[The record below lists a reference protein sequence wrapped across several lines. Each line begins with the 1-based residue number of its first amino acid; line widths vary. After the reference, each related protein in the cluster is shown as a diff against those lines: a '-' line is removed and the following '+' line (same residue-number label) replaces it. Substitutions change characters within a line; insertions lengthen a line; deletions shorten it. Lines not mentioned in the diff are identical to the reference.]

1 MLSWFLLP
9 PLEGDEAAS
18 ARRIIRTGLVVIGIA
33 FLGVGGWMATAP
45 LSGAVIAPGVV
56 KVDTNRKTVQH
67 QEGGIVKK
75 ILVRDGDTVKAGQP
89 LIVLDDV
96 RVGAA
101 FDQTRTELDAQL
113 ARQARLSAE
122 SSFAQRVTFPT
133 ELTARAAEARV
144 ADLLRNESALFTVR
158 RGVLDSQVALL
169 RDQIRETQQ
178 EIAALVEQQKAGDNA
193 IRLQKEELAA
203 NEALTKDGFVS
214 RTRLLGLQRGVAE
227 YEAKKSEAMADMAK
241 ARERVAELELRVL
254 ALRNDS
260 MKQAA
265 DELKESTTRVFDLQE
280 RLRPS
285 KDAAERQLIA
295 APVSGTV
302 VDLKVS
308 TVGAAIGPREPLLDI
323 VPQDPDLIV
332 EAHVRPED
340 INYVHSG
347 EDADVRLTAFKQR
360 ITPVVPGTLI
370 YVSPDRLSDRSSN
383 ASYYVAHVK
392 ITSEA
397 LRQAGGLALQAGMP
411 AEVFVKTAARTPL
424 QYLFDP
430 ITGYVRRAMREP

>member
-1 MLSWFLLP
+1 MLPRRLLP
-9 PLEGDEAAS
+9 PTDVEGAED
-18 ARRIIRTGLVVIGIA
+18 ARWLIRTGLIVIAVA
-33 FLGVGGWMATAP
+33 FLGVGGWMAAAP
-45 LSGAVIAPGVV
+45 LSGAIIAPGVV

-75 ILVRDGDTVKAGQP
+75 ILVRDGDRVEAGQP
-89 LIVLDDV
+89 LLLLDDV

-101 FDQTRTELDAQL
+101 LDQTRTELDAQL
-113 ARQARLSAE
+113 ARQSRLSAE
-122 SSFAQRVTFPT
+122 RSFAQRVAFPA
-133 ELTARAAEARV
+133 ELTARAAEERV
-144 ADLLRNESALFTVR
+144 ADLLRKESALFTVR
-158 RGVLDSQVALL
+158 RGVLESQVALL
-169 RDQIRETQQ
+169 RDQIRETQE
-178 EIAALVEQQKAGDNA
+178 EIAALLEQQKASDNA

-214 RTRLLGLQRGVAE
+214 KTRLLSLQRGVAE
-227 YEAKKSEAMADMAK
+227 YEAKKSEAMADLAK
-241 ARERVAELELRVL
+241 ARERVSELELRVL

-265 DELKESTTRVFDLQE
+265 DELQESTTRVFDLQE

-308 TVGAAIGPREPLLDI
+308 TVGATIGPREPLLDI

-332 EAHVRPED
+332 EAHIRPED
-340 INYVHSG
+340 INYVHNG

-360 ITPVVPGTLI
+360 ITPVVAGTLI
-370 YVSPDRLSDRSSN
+370 YVSPDRLSDRVSN
-383 ASYYVAHVK
+383 SSYYVAHVK

-397 LRQAGGLALQAGMP
+397 LRQAGDLTLQAGMP

-430 ITGYVRRAMREP
+430 VTGYVRRAMREP